1 MLSFLQPIELVEKNK
16 MATCLIDIITDPVLC
31 KLRFPMCRPSRSLH
45 LRSTAPNTPF
55 TQGSLKNSNAY
66 TLCQGCRTL
75 QLHRTKVP
83 TRADRVVRPYGWCGG
98 CGVPRRHALRVV
110 RWMRCAEA
118 SRPTGSAVDAA
129 CRVATPYGAVHS
141 GTAPAGD
148 DASSPPIFEKEP
160 KKEPPA

>member
-110 RWMRCAEA
+110 RWMRRAE
-118 SRPTGSAVDAA
+118 SPRPTVRCIQVLRPQAMMRHRPQYLRKNQKKNLRHKPEV
-129 CRVATPYGAVHS
+129 
-141 GTAPAGD
+141 
-148 DASSPPIFEKEP
+148 P
-160 KKEPPA
+160 K